1 VPSHVRVDELFADP
15 KRKTSPFKWD
25 RGISWRNFFL
35 ALDRT
40 LKVYDRFPIK
50 PGREKAIGHAKQWM
64 LEHLERT
71 DGLAAI
77 YPAMMNSIY
86 ALMALGY
93 SPNDPL
99 TAREIH
105 ELGRFEIDDG
115 QTMRLQP
122 CLPPVWD
129 TAIAAFSLLEADVRA
144 DHPALQRT
152 VSWLLDRQITG

>member
-1 VPSHVRVDELFADP
+1 PAVPPELMLLPNWAYINVYEMSSWTRAIVIPLTILYARKPRWPVPSHVRVDELFADP

-105 ELGRFEIDDG
+105 ELGRFE
-115 QTMRLQP
+115 
-122 CLPPVWD
+122 
-129 TAIAAFSLLEADVRA
+129 
-144 DHPALQRT
+144 
-152 VSWLLDRQITG
+152 